1 MNERVHPGGKNPPT
15 GEGILTQTGRDEKRI
30 LTGFIQSLKIIL
42 MDERIFT
49 LGEANSLVPD
59 LEALLREVQQMRRFV
74 LQIRGE
80 IQKARDNVS
89 ANGGSP
95 QGPSYLKA
103 LEYIMKR
110 VERIQQMGVM
120 IKDLE
125 KGLCDFPFMLD
136 GRMVYL
142 CWKLGE
148 AEVGWWHETDTG
160 YLNRKPLTEES

>member
-1 MNERVHPGGKNPPT
+1 M
-15 GEGILTQTGRDEKRI
+15 
-30 LTGFIQSLKIIL
+30 
-42 MDERIFT
+42 
-49 LGEANSLVPD
+49 VPD
-59 LEALLREVQQMRRFV
+59 LEALLREVQKMRGFI
-74 LQIRGE
+74 LEIRGE
-80 IQKARDNVS
+80 IQKAREHLS

-95 QGPSYLKA
+95 QGPAYLKA

-110 VERIQQMGVM
+110 VERIQQMGVL

-148 AEVGWWHETDTG
+148 DEIGWWHETDTG
-160 YLNRKPLTEES
+160 FGNRKPLDEDS